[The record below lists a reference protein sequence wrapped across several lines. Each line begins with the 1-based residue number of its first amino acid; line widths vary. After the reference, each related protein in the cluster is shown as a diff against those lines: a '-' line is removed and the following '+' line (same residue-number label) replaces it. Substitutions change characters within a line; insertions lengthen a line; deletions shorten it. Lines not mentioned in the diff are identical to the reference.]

1 LVIVDASREKV
12 LLVLDRA
19 RLVGTMPPANGKE
32 AVENLLG
39 IVRIL
44 HAIAGLWLTY
54 AHADKCRVVK
64 DVGDDVQGK
73 PARSASGSWGSAGM
87 RRLLARRDL
96 E

>member
-1 LVIVDASREKV
+1 MVIVDASREKV

-19 RLVGTMPPANGKE
+19 RLVGTIPPANGKA

-54 AHADKCRVVK
+54 AHADECRVVK
-64 DVGDDVQGK
+64 DVGDDV
-73 PARSASGSWGSAGM
+73 PARSASGSWGNAGM